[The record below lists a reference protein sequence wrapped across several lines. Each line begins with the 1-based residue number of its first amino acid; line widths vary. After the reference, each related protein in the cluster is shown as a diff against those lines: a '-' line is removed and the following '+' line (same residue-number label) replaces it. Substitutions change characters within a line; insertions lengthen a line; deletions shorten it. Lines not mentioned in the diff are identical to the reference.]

1 MPPKLARQKMSS
13 SLAALSEGEEEHD
26 HIPEAELPQWVMI
39 TLAALGTLLFI
50 SLIVNIVL
58 VMRR

>member
-1 MPPKLARQKMSS
+1 MSS

-58 VMRR
+58 IMRR